1 MSADARRPPSK
12 EKVMGAALAAAR
24 AQGCVCRPE
33 LKLVEIEPGFYTARL
48 AHDDWCPLLRARE
61 DRN

>member
-12 EKVMGAALAAAR
+12 EKMLDAALVAAR

-33 LKLVEIEPGFYTARL
+33 LKLVEIASGVYRVAI
-48 AHDDWCPLLRARE
+48 AHDAWCPLLRARE